1 MAKSVNLPVNQLN
14 EFAFSYC
21 YNKYY
26 GHEKVKCIIY
36 M

>member
-21 YNKYY
+21 YKYN